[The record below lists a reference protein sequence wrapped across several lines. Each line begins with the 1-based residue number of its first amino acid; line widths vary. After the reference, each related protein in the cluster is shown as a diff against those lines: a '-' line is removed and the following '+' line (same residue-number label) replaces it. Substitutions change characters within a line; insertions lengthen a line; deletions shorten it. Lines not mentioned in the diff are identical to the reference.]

1 MSSVRRSL
9 AETHPELA
17 SQANGWDP
25 ATVVAG
31 SGRKLSWRCE
41 HGHTWNAVV
50 TNRVRGTGCPT
61 CSGRIPSSGMNDL
74 ATTNPELA
82 AQADGW
88 DPTAVLAFSHR
99 KMNWKCDLGHQWAA
113 SVADRSSGRGCP
125 FCANRRVLVGFNDLA
140 TTNPELASQADG
152 WDPTTVVAFSN
163 RKVQWKCSKGHTWRA
178 WIGNRTKGSGC
189 PVCSG
194 RTASSGFNDLAT
206 THPELAAQADGW
218 DPTTVVAGS
227 DMKLPWK
234 CELDHCWIARVGE
247 RSSGQGCPYCANR
260 SVLSGFNDLAT
271 TNPEL
276 AAQADGWDPTTIFA
290 NTSAKLTWRCPEGH
304 VWESSANN
312 RSQGK
317 SCPVCAVHG
326 FNPGKDGWLYFL
338 LHDDF
343 GLFQIGI
350 TNVPENRIGKHLGRG
365 WTILDVRGPMDGFL
379 TRDLETAI
387 LRAVER
393 RGGIR
398 AHKSGHIKFDG
409 YSESWTQSSL
419 SAQSLKEL
427 INWVYEDQD

>member
-1 MSSVRRSL
+1 M
-9 AETHPELA
+9 
-17 SQANGWDP
+17 
-25 ATVVAG
+25 
-31 SGRKLSWRCE
+31 
-41 HGHTWNAVV
+41 
-50 TNRVRGTGCPT
+50 
-61 CSGRIPSSGMNDL
+61 
-74 ATTNPELA
+74 
-82 AQADGW
+82 
-88 DPTAVLAFSHR
+88 
-99 KMNWKCDLGHQWAA
+99 
-113 SVADRSSGRGCP
+113 
-125 FCANRRVLVGFNDLA
+125 
-140 TTNPELASQADG
+140 
-152 WDPTTVVAFSN
+152 
-163 RKVQWKCSKGHTWRA
+163 
-178 WIGNRTKGSGC
+178 
-189 PVCSG
+189 
-194 RTASSGFNDLAT
+194 
-206 THPELAAQADGW
+206 
-218 DPTTVVAGS
+218 
-227 DMKLPWK
+227 
-234 CELDHCWIARVGE
+234 
-247 RSSGQGCPYCANR
+247 
-260 SVLSGFNDLAT
+260 
-271 TNPEL
+271 
-276 AAQADGWDPTTIFA
+276 
-290 NTSAKLTWRCPEGH
+290 
-304 VWESSANN
+304 WESSANN